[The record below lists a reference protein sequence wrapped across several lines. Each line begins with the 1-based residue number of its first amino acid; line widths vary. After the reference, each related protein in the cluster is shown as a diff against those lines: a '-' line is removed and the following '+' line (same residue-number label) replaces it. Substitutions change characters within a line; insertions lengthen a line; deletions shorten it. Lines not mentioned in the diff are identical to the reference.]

1 MGKCCVAGATEIIV
15 NEEEKTVKEMA
26 WKDYEDRV
34 KVYVLSPLALLLQL
48 ETGVRIGELCVLR
61 YEDIHGDY
69 LRVQRML
76 RRDAKEVVPYTK
88 GAFGDREVI
97 LTSEAKRI
105 IETCRKH
112 QQMLGVEDD
121 GYIFSINGEPCSYYA
136 IEDLYRKYSGK
147 MGLNGNKPSHTSRR
161 TNLTKLL
168 DGHVHRDSVMKIA
181 GHCDKKTTL
190 SNYYYDRS
198 SAEEKVRL
206 VEQALAN

>member
-1 MGKCCVAGATEIIV
+1 MDC
-15 NEEEKTVKEMA
+15 
-26 WKDYEDRV
+26 
-34 KVYVLSPLALLLQL
+34 
-48 ETGVRIGELCVLR
+48 
-61 YEDIHGDY
+61 
-69 LRVQRML
+69 
-76 RRDAKEVVPYTK
+76 
-88 GAFGDREVI
+88 
-97 LTSEAKRI
+97 
-105 IETCRKH
+105 
-112 QQMLGVEDD
+112 
-121 GYIFSINGEPCSYYA
+121 YIFSINGEPCSYYA

-168 DGHVHRDSVMKIA
+168 DGHVHLDSVMKIA